1 MAENTNKKKS
11 TAPKKNT
18 SAASNTRK
26 QTTQKKTNSSKTN
39 HTQKQQSQ
47 AAERNTARKQVISS
61 VMFAVGLFLLFV
73 TIVPS
78 GVAEGETNLWQG
90 MKDIFFGLFG
100 VCAFVVPVLLF
111 YTAYVLAK
119 DRPLGSLAMRIG
131 GIASATV
138 CLSSVIHAASNSADY
153 LSHTSFSEQ
162 IKAAWSEGLSITNG
176 GVAGAIFGGAIAKLF
191 GKTGG
196 LITVIIILL
205 ALIMLL
211 TGTTVPRLIELIR
224 KPLSRATDYTQQ
236 KIEQKRYAEDIPEE
250 EKPKK
255 PKKHDDYQLP
265 EPEKTL

>member
-18 SAASNTRK
+18 SAASNTKK

-47 AAERNTARKQVISS
+47 AGERNTARKQVISS

-131 GIASATV
+131 GIAP
-138 CLSSVIHAASNSADY
+138 
-153 LSHTSFSEQ
+153 
-162 IKAAWSEGLSITNG
+162 
-176 GVAGAIFGGAIAKLF
+176 
-191 GKTGG
+191 
-196 LITVIIILL
+196 
-205 ALIMLL
+205 L
-211 TGTTVPRLIELIR
+211 T
-224 KPLSRATDYTQQ
+224 
-236 KIEQKRYAEDIPEE
+236 
-250 EKPKK
+250 
-255 PKKHDDYQLP
+255 
-265 EPEKTL
+265 